1 MVGEIRRTDGRARR
15 RVGLAAGRQRSFSI
29 VCPASADSALIRE
42 ALGRPVAPSRRRFSA
57 LWEMKK
63 TKTKEDANQ
72 LSTGRAGNSKKNP
85 ISFCDGRNQPARSM
99 MHENTF
105 ISRKGA
111 IG

>member
-1 MVGEIRRTDGRARR
+1 MMMMVGEIRRTDGRARR

-42 ALGRPVAPSRRRFSA
+42 AFGRPVASSRRRFSA

-63 TKTKEDANQ
+63 TKGDANQ
-72 LSTGRAGNSKKNP
+72 LSTGRAGNSKNP

-105 ISRKGA
+105 IPGKER
-111 IG
+111 